1 MYKRQHI
8 LVALNGRCRL
18 IDFGISLNLDQ
29 HPNLGREEV
38 HNFVRTLPMYRVFLG
53 MAEDQN
59 HVDRFLD
66 EYAQKLAASE
76 QSEITSRDLQF
87 AEQGIKMAMLTMGEK
102 IGEPVKRGFLNG
114 YYG

>member
-1 MYKRQHI
+1 MLRRLHQEGIYYNDVTFSDPMGRSHI

-59 HVDRFLD
+59 HVIGSLMNMLRSWRLLNNRKSH
-66 EYAQKLAASE
+66 QGTCS
-76 QSEITSRDLQF
+76 LQ
-87 AEQGIKMAMLTMGEK
+87 T
-102 IGEPVKRGFLNG
+102 GF
-114 YYG
+114 